1 MLSMAEVQGNHEY
14 NLLLWQRRG
23 APLPDPE
30 KKIKESYAATVKDLE
45 EKLDGQIGKMDCV

>member
-1 MLSMAEVQGNHEY
+1 MAEVQGNHEY